1 MLRASLR
8 TGLVVLSLM
17 SLTLPLGC
25 GPRQAE
31 VRSTPRPTAEVS
43 LSITNRLTQ
52 PINVYVVTDGT
63 EVFLKQVAA
72 NTSELVP
79 VPNLPPGTTVQ
90 LRARTADGTRTYT
103 RDNVVLGATVAW
115 EVR

>member
-1 MLRASLR
+1 MLRATLR
-8 TGLVVLSLM
+8 TGLVVL

-43 LSITNRLTQ
+43 LSVTNRLTQ
-52 PINVYVVTDGT
+52 PINLYVVTDGS

-72 NTSELVP
+72 NTSELIP
-79 VPNLPPGTTVQ
+79 VPNLPSGTIVQ

-103 RDNVVLGATVAW
+103 RDNVVLSTTVAW